1 MKALPAFIAACM
13 MAWPAMPAGAT
24 VLHVQLCNGGTAEIP
39 IDREHKP
46 KRDCASPCHA
56 LVGRK
61 RGQSV

>member
-1 MKALPAFIAACM
+1 MKAWPAAAAIAM
-13 MAWPAMPAGAT
+13 MAWPTIPADAT
-24 VLHVQLCNGGTAEIP
+24 VLHVELCNGGTAQIP

-61 RGQSV
+61 RSQSV